1 MSDEKLVKKIYT
13 DLQYSASKLSKLHK
27 AIEEDFEF
35 VQGQQ
40 WEDEDVQRLY
50 QRGVKALTINKIKP
64 VIKLLSGIERQVRSD
79 FKAFP
84 EGNED
89 SVIAEMVTRLM
100 KNRTKACNVNEKLS
114 TQFKN
119 SSIGGVCFIEP
130 YLDYS
135 YNLINGDLKFKTIS
149 ALDVF
154 FDPDFKEY
162 DMSDSKFMI
171 KLTKEVSKDDLI
183 AMFPNKKNIINKL
196 EGSRIDIGAL
206 RTTNSVIG
214 DRYPR
219 LSEGELLDFQKDTKD
234 LFDLLDY
241 YYITYEPR

>member
-1 MSDEKLVKKIYT
+1 MSDEKLVKKIYD

-64 VIKLLSGIERQVRSD
+64 VIKLLSGIERQARSD

-89 SVIAEMVTRLM
+89 SVVAEMVTRLM
-100 KNRTKACNVNEKLS
+100 KNRTKVCNVNEKLS

-130 YLDYS
+130 YLDYA

-149 ALDVF
+149 ALRR
-154 FDPDFKEY
+154 
-162 DMSDSKFMI
+162 I
-171 KLTKEVSKDDLI
+171 TR
-183 AMFPNKKNIINKL
+183 IINDL
-196 EGSRIDIGAL
+196 CCIGVSQWVRVA
-206 RTTNSVIG
+206 
-214 DRYPR
+214 
-219 LSEGELLDFQKDTKD
+219 
-234 LFDLLDY
+234 
-241 YYITYEPR
+241 